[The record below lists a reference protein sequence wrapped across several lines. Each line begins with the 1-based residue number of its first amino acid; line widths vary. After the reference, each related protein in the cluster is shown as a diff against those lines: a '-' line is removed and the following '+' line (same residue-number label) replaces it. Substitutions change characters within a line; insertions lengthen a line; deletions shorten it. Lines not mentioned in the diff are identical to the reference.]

1 MIRPIIEYASTI
13 WTPHLQ
19 KDILKLESI
28 QRRSA
33 RFVLNDYA
41 RLSSVTS
48 MIQKLGWPTLKQ
60 RRDNTNIIMLYK
72 ILHNIVHINYS
83 DVLIENTN
91 PTRGHS
97 QRFLVPRTKTNAY
110 HYSFFP
116 STIRKWNILPDCVI
130 SSLNIDLFISTY
142 YKYCS

>member
-72 ILHNIVHINYS
+72 IIHNIVHINYS

-97 QRFLVPRTKTNAY
+97 QRFLVPRTKINAY

-130 SSLNIDLFISTY
+130 SSPNIDLFISNY

>member
-19 KDILKLESI
+19 KEILKLETI

-33 RFVLNDYA
+33 RFVLNEYA

-60 RRDNTNIIMLYK
+60 RRDNTNIIMLHK
-72 ILHNIVHINYS
+72 IIHNI
-83 DVLIENTN
+83 
-91 PTRGHS
+91 
-97 QRFLVPRTKTNAY
+97 A
-110 HYSFFP
+110 
-116 STIRKWNILPDCVI
+116 
-130 SSLNIDLFISTY
+130 SS
-142 YKYCS
+142 YKL

>member
-19 KDILKLESI
+19 KDILKLESV

-41 RLSSVTS
+41 RFSSVTS

-60 RRDNTNIIMLYK
+60 RRDNTNTYNKII
-72 ILHNIVHINYS
+72 HNIVHINYS
-83 DVLIENTN
+83 DVIIENTN

-97 QRFLVPRTKTNAY
+97 QRFYVPRTKLNAY

-116 STIRKWNILPDCVI
+116 STIRNGIFYQTVSFL
-130 SSLNIDLFISTY
+130 L
-142 YKYCS
+142 